1 MHYSADP
8 MFPGDL
14 FEAAARF
21 ASDVSVGT
29 PRLSAWQQAVEMS
42 WPSLFVAQSYG
53 GAGGTLADLGAVLEA
68 SARQGLG
75 LPLVRRCVQAP
86 ALLVSTAANEQA
98 SKALKLLCA
107 GELDIDV
114 AETSDLQVM
123 EKADGN
129 LTLSGRIERVD
140 AGLAFTHVLVSTA
153 EHLLLLPH
161 ALLPAA
167 SARYVGIDDNLCADF
182 TVQDL
187 QVPSTSL
194 LASGELALAAAQVAQ
209 DLAALATAIEMAAA
223 LGAVTEHCIAHLST
237 RVQFGVTLSSFQ
249 VLRHRVVD
257 LYVAYLSASV
267 LLSRLVQ
274 DSVDKG
280 RLAQREAALCKLYL
294 NTLARK
300 GAEDCIQLHGGM
312 GLTAELPAS
321 RLVRR
326 LLCAQFD
333 HGDHQFQLQRLQQ

>member
-14 FEAAARF
+14 FEAATRF
-21 ASDVSVGT
+21 ASDVSAST
-29 PRLSAWQQAVEMS
+29 QRRSAWQQALEMS
-42 WPSLFVAQSYG
+42 WPALFVAESYG
-53 GAGGTLADLGAVLEA
+53 GVGGTLADLGAVLEA
-68 SARQGLG
+68 CARQGLS

-86 ALLVSTAANEQA
+86 ALLVTAATEQA
-98 SKALKLLCA
+98 SSALKRLCA
-107 GELDIDV
+107 GEWDVDV
-114 AETSDLQVM
+114 AETSDLHVAVQD
-123 EKADGN
+123 DGS

-140 AGLAFTHVLVSTA
+140 AGLAYTHVLVSSA
-153 EHLLLLPH
+153 EHLMLLPH

-167 SARYVGIDDNLCADF
+167 SARYVGIDDSLCADF
-182 TVQDL
+182 VVQDL
-187 QVPSTSL
+187 HVPSTSL
-194 LASGELALAAAQVAQ
+194 LARGEPAQVAAQTAQ
-209 DLAALATAIEMAAA
+209 DLAALATAIQMAAA

-237 RVQFGVTLSSFQ
+237 RIQFGVALSSFQ

-280 RLAQREAALCKLYL
+280 TLAPREAALCKLYL

-312 GLTAELPAS
+312 GLTSELPAS
-321 RLVRR
+321 RLVRG
-326 LLCAQFD
+326 LMCAQFD
-333 HGDHQFQLQRLQQ
+333 HGDQQFQLQRLQQ